1 VTSFAKMMTKRTRH
15 QDLTG
20 WLDRADADDQ
30 PELHTFAVNYGR
42 PWACR

>member
-1 VTSFAKMMTKRTRH
+1 MLSRALWKIGEVTSW
-15 QDLTG
+15 L

-42 PWACR
+42 PWACG